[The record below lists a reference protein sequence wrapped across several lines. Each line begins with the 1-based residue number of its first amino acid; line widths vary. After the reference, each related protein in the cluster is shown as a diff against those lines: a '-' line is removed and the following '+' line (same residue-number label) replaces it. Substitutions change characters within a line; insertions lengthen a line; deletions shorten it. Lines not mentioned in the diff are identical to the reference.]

1 MYRFKRQ
8 KRPIKAAF
16 SSEPEDSV
24 PKHHKSTNLKRFIQ
38 MNPIE
43 FEKNTKRL
51 GRWINQD
58 FPRIIGVEGVKFFK
72 ESFHKEGFTNKVF
85 VKWDEVQRRKPEYQK
100 LILKRGKKRRSLKYS
115 KADRTR
121 AILTGEPA
129 QLGES
134 IRWDGD
140 YNSITFHT
148 DIKYAQAHNEG
159 TNNAGRGRKTKI
171 PKRQFM
177 GPSEVLTN
185 ELKKELNKAVDL
197 FFKKS

>member
-38 MNPIE
+38 MNPLA
-43 FEKNTKRL
+43 FKRNTSL
-51 GRWINQD
+51 LQRWLKQD
-58 FPRIIGVEGVKFFK
+58 FPRIVGVEGERHFK
-72 ESFHKEGFTNKVF
+72 ESFHKEGFTDKVF
-85 VKWDEVQRRKPEYQK
+85 VKWDEVQRRKPEHQK
-100 LILKRGKKRRSLKYS
+100 LTLKRGKKRRSLKYS

-121 AILTGEPA
+121 PILTGPTGD
-129 QLGES
+129 LGES
-134 IRWDGD
+134 LKWESD
-140 YNSITFHT
+140 YNAVRFQS
-148 DIKYAQAHNEG
+148 DIDYAQAHNEG
-159 TNNAGRGRKTKI
+159 TVNAGRGRKTKI

-185 ELKKELNKAVDL
+185 KLKKELDKTIKG
-197 FFKKS
+197 FFKS